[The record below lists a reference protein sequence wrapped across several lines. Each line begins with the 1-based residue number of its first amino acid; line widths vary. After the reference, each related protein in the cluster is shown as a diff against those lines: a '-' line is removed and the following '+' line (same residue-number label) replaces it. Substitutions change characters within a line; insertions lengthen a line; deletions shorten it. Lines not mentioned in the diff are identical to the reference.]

1 LVNYAILLLFPIMAM
16 AEIDCSLT
24 ELLQRYSGGD
34 LEVADALFREILPT
48 LHQLAVR
55 QLARERYAA
64 PVSATA
70 LVNELWLRNLRHGG
84 WSIRN
89 RDHFYAIVG
98 VALRRVCVDL
108 ARTRLALVRGGGEIP
123 ASLEDGWAVSLHTTD
138 DLEQIVEIGELMDR
152 LEKKDPVGARI
163 VDMRYF
169 AGYTIEEIAENT
181 GLDIRHV
188 RYRYKKA
195 EDWLKDHMR
204 D

>member
-1 LVNYAILLLFPIMAM
+1 MAM
-16 AEIDCSLT
+16 AEIDCSPT

-98 VALRRVCVDL
+98 VALRRV
-108 ARTRLALVRGGGEIP
+108 
-123 ASLEDGWAVSLHTTD
+123 
-138 DLEQIVEIGELMDR
+138 
-152 LEKKDPVGARI
+152 
-163 VDMRYF
+163 
-169 AGYTIEEIAENT
+169 
-181 GLDIRHV
+181 
-188 RYRYKKA
+188 
-195 EDWLKDHMR
+195 
-204 D
+204 